1 MHYCPGTVHVYIK
14 HKDHYALFYSF
25 RNRPC
30 FPVVY
35 TTQGTFVAAS
45 FSGQCLTCQKK
56 YYVSYSESEDG
67 VQTFYNPDTM
77 EAKYFMHTSQT
88 AFEIKLLKELSA
100 QLALASVTFESQ
112 AEVYNA
118 LHSSEDV
125 VRLRAFEEKFR
136 RCDGEDCWRLN
147 VRRLEDCWFTYQ
159 LAFFFGKHHLLDTI
173 DFGTQ
178 TTAGNRKDVE
188 DLCRKANLHLSQIT
202 PEWLHHVCNVKG
214 CREGLATI
222 DGNEKIRRSMC
233 AAPKSKVPIPHNSI
247 NIMQCCPS
255 SPITGGRHQ
264 KPSKYCARHQHL
276 EAEGNDGID
285 DSSLVVRIPL
295 PTASFSPPFTVDSI
309 GDLPDAD
316 SDSVLVGCRKAKNV
330 DKFFSTTAG
339 IATIVR
345 PCGIVV
351 NCTEMYTC
359 ESPTQMYIF
368 LLSTFGRGKDIDR
381 LKFLA
386 YDRACDLHPFLVNLQ
401 KKDVY
406 LAKFL
411 LKNVKFLVDIWHVQK
426 HTEPCCQPPS
436 SQQDPGRYHP
446 LHPAFEPVRA
456 ANTECAE
463 QCFRWLNKFKTIV
476 RKMKQHRFSFFLHTM
491 INLHNFHRE
500 KQLKEN
506 GLM

>member
-1 MHYCPGTVHVYIK
+1 MHYCPGTVHMYIK

-112 AEVYNA
+112 AEVHNA

-125 VRLRAFEEKFR
+125 RLRAFKEKFR

-188 DLCRKANLHLSQIT
+188 DLCRKANSTCHRLHQS
-202 PEWLHHVCNVKG
+202 G
-214 CREGLATI
+214 
-222 DGNEKIRRSMC
+222 
-233 AAPKSKVPIPHNSI
+233 
-247 NIMQCCPS
+247 
-255 SPITGGRHQ
+255 
-264 KPSKYCARHQHL
+264 
-276 EAEGNDGID
+276 
-285 DSSLVVRIPL
+285 
-295 PTASFSPPFTVDSI
+295 FT
-309 GDLPDAD
+309 
-316 SDSVLVGCRKAKNV
+316 
-330 DKFFSTTAG
+330 
-339 IATIVR
+339 
-345 PCGIVV
+345 
-351 NCTEMYTC
+351 MYA
-359 ESPTQMYIF
+359 M
-368 LLSTFGRGKDIDR
+368 
-381 LKFLA
+381 
-386 YDRACDLHPFLVNLQ
+386 
-401 KKDVY
+401 
-406 LAKFL
+406 
-411 LKNVKFLVDIWHVQK
+411 
-426 HTEPCCQPPS
+426 
-436 SQQDPGRYHP
+436 
-446 LHPAFEPVRA
+446 
-456 ANTECAE
+456 
-463 QCFRWLNKFKTIV
+463 
-476 RKMKQHRFSFFLHTM
+476 
-491 INLHNFHRE
+491 
-500 KQLKEN
+500 
-506 GLM
+506 